1 MKRGLTLLLGIGCLL
16 GLSSCHLFWDVVSSG
31 ESEGGNSSQT
41 DSSLTEESSK
51 SPSLSS
57 PVLEYGPLEIHF
69 LELGN
74 ANTGDSVYIQAGDN
88 DILIDAG
95 SRKNSAS
102 AIESYLDPLVEDG
115 KLEYV
120 FATHAHQDH
129 IAGFVGNS
137 SSSAP
142 GGRDGILYH
151 YEIGNIIDFAY
162 YDDGGSAVY
171 DNAEPLP
178 SSNDATAIYED
189 YREAREY
196 AIGNG
201 ASWQTVKEL
210 FASGDE
216 VYTIDLGEGVYLDI
230 LYTYFYDH
238 TSADL
243 KGLNADFTKSGFS
256 AQNDCSVCLLLRQG
270 EHSFLFTGD
279 AEEYCEYSLATT
291 HDLPEV
297 DLFKAGHHG
306 SYTASGELLL
316 SEIKPDI
323 VCVCCCAG
331 NQEYAS
337 NPKHSFPAQEAIDR
351 IAEYTDRVYVTSLG
365 SWEDSSHV
373 EPLNGTIKV
382 TSSLQTGIEVECSHS
397 NDVLKLQPWFKENR
411 DCPSQ
416 WASGEE
422 NASFRL
428 KRRL

>member
-1 MKRGLTLLLGIGCLL
+1 MKGGLTLFGALACLL
-16 GLSSCHLFWDVVSSG
+16 GLSSCHLFWDVL
-31 ESEGGNSSQT
+31 
-41 DSSLTEESSK
+41 DSSESSE
-51 SPSLSS
+51 SQSLSS

-137 SSSAP
+137 VSSAP

-151 YEIGNIIDFAY
+151 YEIGTIIDFAY

-196 AIGNG
+196 AIDNG

-210 FASGDE
+210 FASGEE
-216 VYTIDLGEGVYLDI
+216 VYTIDLGEEIYLDI

-243 KGLNADFTKSGFS
+243 KGLNPDFTKSGFS

-270 EHSFLFTGD
+270 ERSFLFTGD
-279 AEEYCEYSLATT
+279 AEEYCEYSLATF

-306 SYTASGELLL
+306 SYTASGDLLL

-331 NQEYAS
+331 NKEYAT

-351 IAEYTDRVYVTSLG
+351 IAKYTDQVYVTSLG

-382 TSSLQTGIEVECSHS
+382 ISSQQGEIAVECSHS
-397 NDVLKLQPWFKENR
+397 SDVLKLQPWFKENR